1 MPEVIVDATVGFGA
15 PRMRGGFSH
24 GGAPRHRIFRHRH
37 RGRFGRPAWWW
48 GPEIVIVQ
56 DTRPLC
62 VWRETGAVPAYVFSA
77 LASVSATMLEDGTS
91 WKQVHT
97 GGRWWAEHRGAS
109 GSAYYWCDFSDST
122 LAGLGA
128 QGESAMKANVEVAG
142 VAGVGAVFRGGQQA
156 PSTQQF
162 GQPVNALMLAGEG
175 RNITVWIKVGNSPP
189 APVQMIDDNVY
200 PPPPTRIA
208 DGADPGL
215 PYLWDKGW
223 GFSGQG
229 YMTDDGRLF
238 AIGIYK
244 IGQHTNIGRGSL
256 RAHTVQQTSTFAP
269 SAPSGGA
276 STFTA
281 LRGLEGEG
289 LGILGNPN
297 LKEKVPAGTYEITG
311 TQVAL
316 RATPNGSE
324 LGRFNNKYGANNDK
338 VVEPVDTVDATGE
351 VGYNVAGHNWA
362 RVKVLSGELSGKEGF
377 VATDFLGE
385 IGFTKAHGGTGP
397 APSGPLPSKDLEQV
411 SVEEPEKKTSYTVP
425 LIVGGLALTGLI
437 VGLAMMKKKK
447 HRPAMAHE
455 ARRRRRRIRRRV
467 RHPRGYG

>member
-1 MPEVIVDATVGFGA
+1 MTGTGIA
-15 PRMRGGFSH
+15 PHHGVHHGGGHRFFRQGRRFHRGGMPF
-24 GGAPRHRIFRHRH
+24 
-37 RGRFGRPAWWW
+37 WWW
-48 GPEIVIVQ
+48 GPEIIVVR
-56 DTRPLC
+56 DTRPYC
-62 VWRETGAVPAYVFSA
+62 VWREVGVVPGYVFGA
-77 LASVSATMLEDGTS
+77 LANAIPTPLGDGTT
-91 WKQVHT
+91 WKQAPAA
-97 GGRWWAEHRGAS
+97 GKWWAEHS
-109 GSAYYWCDFSDST
+109 GPGLAVYYECDF
-122 LAGLGA
+122 LGA
-128 QGESAMKANVEVAG
+128 PIGVGAREEAMQTEKIV
-142 VAGVGAVFRGGQQA
+142 GVGAVTGF
-156 PSTQQF
+156 
-162 GQPVNALMLAGEG
+162 G
-175 RNITVWIKVGNSPP
+175 RN
-189 APVQMIDDNVY
+189 
-200 PPPPTRIA
+200 
-208 DGADPGL
+208 
-215 PYLWDKGW
+215 
-223 GFSGQG
+223 
-229 YMTDDGRLF
+229 
-238 AIGIYK
+238 
-244 IGQHTNIGRGSL
+244 RG
-256 RAHTVQQTSTFAP
+256 P
-269 SAPSGGA
+269 
-276 STFTA
+276 
-281 LRGLEGEG
+281 EG

-324 LGRFNNKYGANNDK
+324 LGRFNNKYGQNNDK